1 MSPVKQVWIL
11 LLCASLPA
19 FASPRR
25 AAKTSSSATSQPG
38 KIPIT
43 LDVVVDGKSGP
54 VSELQQQDFTLLD
67 NKHPQAIQSFRT
79 VSATGAP
86 VKAVVVID
94 TVNTSFETT
103 STERHQLEK
112 FFLQTG
118 GRLAVPV
125 SLVIYSDAGLKMQPV
140 ASTDGH
146 AALAFLNQ
154 NPVAVH
160 AANEPKGSEGEFDRI
175 EKSLGALRSLAVGN
189 LSVPGRKLL
198 IWVSPGWPMPMPS
211 ALGLMPKEKA
221 QIFNRIV
228 AVTGLLLMS
237 HTTVY
242 VVDPNGTDDAAGF
255 RTNRYK
261 EYLNEIKSP
270 SQPQVANLAL
280 QVFAI
285 HSGGRVFVGSND
297 ISGSLNDCLRDAE
310 SYYSIS
316 FDPPAASHPNEYHH
330 LEIKLDKPGLK
341 ARTRSDYYWQP

>member
-1 MSPVKQVWIL
+1 MSIVKYFWIL
-11 LLCASLPA
+11 LVCAPLPVC
-19 FASPRR
+19 ASPRGT
-25 AAKTSSSATSQPG
+25 ASATAQAG
-38 KIPIT
+38 KVPIT
-43 LDVVVDGKSGP
+43 VDVVVYGKAGP

-67 NKHPQAIQSFRT
+67 NKHPQPIQTFRAA
-79 VSATGAP
+79 SASDP
-86 VKAVVVID
+86 SVKAIVVID

-103 STERHQLEK
+103 STERQPLEK
-112 FFLQTG
+112 FFLQNG
-118 GRLAVPV
+118 GRLPVPV
-125 SLVIYSDAGLKMQPV
+125 SLVMFSNAGLKMQPV
-140 ASTDGH
+140 ASTDGR
-146 AALAFLNQ
+146 AELAFLDQ
-154 NPVAVH
+154 NPVALH
-160 AANEPKGSEGEFDRI
+160 TENEPKGSEGAFDRI
-175 EKSLGALRSLAVGN
+175 DKSLGALRSLAVSN
-189 LSVPGRKLL
+189 LNLPGRKLL

-211 ALGLMPKEKA
+211 VLGLMPKEKA

-228 AVTGLLLMS
+228 AITGLLLMS

-242 VVDPNGTDDAAGF
+242 VVDPNGTDAAGGF

-316 FDPPAASHPNEYHH
+316 FDPTDASHPNEYHH

-341 ARTRSDYYWQP
+341 ARTRSRYYWQP